1 MKKNIINTILAC
13 FLLTVLFGSC
23 REAETL
29 DPNSIF
35 VDPDET
41 GRIEFDQWL
50 QENYG
55 HPYNVSILYRL
66 KDIETNFSYNVVPA
80 SLDKSFA
87 LARILKHVWLGALTE
102 VKDDE
107 FTAEYIPKTL
117 QLIGGKIY
125 KSDGTVLNGEAEGGV
140 KITFARVNEL
150 PDAAGPALVNLLIG
164 GRDEYGILKT
174 AFHEFT
180 HIMTAG
186 KNYPESFALISRLDY
201 VGDDWT
207 KGSANDVEALQAG
220 FITKYARKDADED
233 MAEILSIYVTRGK
246 TNWDAC
252 LKDAVKEM
260 VTDGVTERD
269 STGYKI
275 IDQKLS
281 YVRDYLKTSWAID
294 LDTFRTVFER
304 RTATLNEV
312 LEANNNENN

>member
-1 MKKNIINTILAC
+1 MKKNIVNTILLC
-13 FLLTVLFGSC
+13 FLLIVVFGSC
-23 REAETL
+23 REEDAL
-29 DPNSIF
+29 DPNSVF

-41 GRIEFDQWL
+41 DQIEFDRWL
-50 QENYG
+50 WDNYV

-66 KDIETNFSYNVVPA
+66 KDVETNFSYNVVPA
-80 SLDKSFA
+80 DVDKSFA
-87 LARILKHVWLGALTE
+87 LAKILKHVWLGTLTE

-107 FTAEYIPKTL
+107 FTADYIPKTL

-140 KITFARVNEL
+140 KITFTRVNEL
-150 PDAAGPALVNLLIG
+150 PDAAGTALVNLLVG
-164 GRDEYGILKT
+164 SRNEYGILKT

-180 HIMTAG
+180 HIMTAA
-186 KNYPESFALISRLDY
+186 KNYPESFSLISQLDY

-207 KGSANDVEALQAG
+207 KGSADDIEALQTG

-233 MAEILSIYVTRGK
+233 IAEILSIYVTRGK
-246 TNWDAC
+246 ANWDAC
-252 LKDAVKEM
+252 MKDAVQEVIM
-260 VTDGVTERD
+260 NGVTVLD

-281 YVRDYLKTSWAID
+281 YVRDYLKNSWEIE

-304 RTATLNEV
+304 RTASLNEV
-312 LEANNNENN
+312 LE